1 MSGSVDVACVG
12 ILVADVI
19 ARPVEELPERG
30 TLALVEEITLRGGGC
45 AVNAASVLARLGLA
59 ASVAG
64 KVGADPFGA
73 FLLRLL
79 DEREVERG
87 AVLEDER
94 LATSATVVLVAPDG
108 ERTFLHLP
116 GANAGLRLE
125 ELERT
130 AVLGARAL
138 HLAGSLVMP
147 ELDGDPSAQL
157 LSEAKER
164 GLVTSLDTVWDAT
177 GRWQRVLPCLP
188 HVDLFAPNL
197 AEARAISREHEPA
210 RVAAWLREQGVGEV
224 AVTMGGEGCYA
235 SGEGLEG
242 WIPPL
247 AVEPVDGTGS
257 GDAFS
262 AGLLYGKLAGWTF
275 EESARFANAAGA
287 LATTATG
294 AVEGVRDLTHTL
306 AFAGLK
312 AAAS

>member
-1 MSGSVDVACVG
+1 VSRSVDVACVG

-19 ARPVEELPERG
+19 TRPVEELPARG
-30 TLALVEEITLRGGGC
+30 TLALVEDITLRGGGC
-45 AVNAASVLARLGLA
+45 AVNAASVLARLGLV

-64 KVGADPFGA
+64 KVGTDPFGA
-73 FLLRLL
+73 FLLGLL

-94 LATSATVVLVAPDG
+94 LATSATVVLVGPDG

-125 ELERT
+125 ELDRT
-130 AVLGARAL
+130 AVLAARAL
-138 HLAGSLVMP
+138 HLAGALVMP
-147 ELDGDPSAQL
+147 ELDGDPSARL

-164 GLVTSLDTVWDAT
+164 GVVTSLDTVWDAT
-177 GRWQRVLPCLP
+177 GRWERVLPCLP
-188 HVDLFAPNL
+188 HADLFAPNL
-197 AEARAISREHEPA
+197 AEARAISREQDPA

-224 AVTMGGEGCYA
+224 ALTMGGDGCYA
-235 SGEGLEG
+235 SGEGFEG
-242 WIPPL
+242 RIPAL
-247 AVEPVDGTGS
+247 AVETVDGTGS

-275 EESARFANAAGA
+275 EESARFANAVGA

-294 AVEGVRDLTHTL
+294 AVEGVRDLTHTR
-306 AFAGLK
+306 AFAGLED
-312 AAAS
+312 ASG